1 VRRIGGYVNA
11 DALTEDA
18 PSPGS
23 GVSLL
28 PVDAPGVVI
37 LGELASWY
45 SSPGGLVVTAR
56 VSVAPEA
63 AEVLS
68 GAQVWASTHTERTD
82 TLVVFSAVA
91 RSIRPRAGDLELT
104 GMTTLAR
111 EPRRR
116 SVRAAVTWPATVLIG
131 DGLPARTKDLSRG
144 GCRLRLDDAAS
155 ADSVHTGEQVEVE
168 VSMGGKEPVRIP
180 GRAVRFDLTTGEL
193 TIRFLDLPSDL
204 AARLDRIVFEELSPA
219 AP

>member
-1 VRRIGGYVNA
+1 MNA

-28 PVDAPGVVI
+28 PMDAPGVVI

-45 SSPGGLVVTAR
+45 SSPGGLVVTAK
-56 VSVAPEA
+56 VAVPPETA
-63 AEVLS
+63 DALS
-68 GAQVWASTHTERTD
+68 GTQVWASAHTDQTD

-91 RSIRPRAGDLELT
+91 RSIRPRTGELELT

-116 SVRAAVTWPATVLIG
+116 AVRAAVTWPAMVLVG
-131 DGLPARTKDLSRG
+131 DGVAAQTRDLSRG
-144 GCRLRLDDAAS
+144 GCRLRLDDAKA
-155 ADSVHTGEQVEVE
+155 ADTLRTGEQVELE
-168 VSMGGKEPVRIP
+168 VSLGGSEPIRVLGRTVR
-180 GRAVRFDLTTGEL
+180 VDLTTGEL
-193 TIRFLDLPSDL
+193 TVRFLDLPNEI
-204 AARLDRIVFEELSPA
+204 AARLDRVVFEELSPA

>member
-1 VRRIGGYVNA
+1 VNVNA

-18 PSPGS
+18 PAPGT

-28 PVDAPGVVI
+28 PVDAPGVVF

-56 VSVAPEA
+56 VAVPPETA
-63 AEVLS
+63 TVLS
-68 GAQVWASTHTERTD
+68 GAQVWASAHTERTD

-91 RSIRPRAGDLELT
+91 RGVRPRTGELELT

-116 SVRAAVTWPATVLIG
+116 AVRAPVHWPATVLIG
-131 DGLPARTKDLSRG
+131 AGAPGRTKDLSRG
-144 GCRLRLDDAAS
+144 GCRLRLDDIAA
-155 ADSVHTGEQVEVE
+155 AAGVTAGDQIEVE
-168 VSMGGKEPVRIP
+168 VSIGEGETIRIAGRVVR
-180 GRAVRFDLTTGEL
+180 VDLTSGEL
-193 TIRFLDLPSDL
+193 TVRFTDVPADL
-204 AARLDRIVFEELSPA
+204 AARLDRVVFEELSPTA
-219 AP
+219 